1 MAKRKPNILISMAR
15 FSIVVVLLITTMA
28 GFVKV
33 NEKKK
38 EIEQL
43 DNQIKEQQYENAQ
56 INDMLEAN
64 DLELIERYAREKL
77 GYGYP
82 NEKVY
87 IDIAGK

>member
-1 MAKRKPNILISMAR
+1 MAR